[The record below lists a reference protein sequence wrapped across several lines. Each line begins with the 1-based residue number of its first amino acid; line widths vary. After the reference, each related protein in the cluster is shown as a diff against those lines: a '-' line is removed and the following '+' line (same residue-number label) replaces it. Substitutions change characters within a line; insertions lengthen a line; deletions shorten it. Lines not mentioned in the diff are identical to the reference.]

1 MTSAHKPVFLV
12 VSNNQDIVQL
22 VKEILL
28 SSNVTVKT
36 SLPSEIDKL
45 KLDKIHYLIFFLQR
59 NLLDQDT
66 TTSLINLYDLAK
78 NHQSKIAIVDIHKN
92 QIQED
97 EVERTFQ
104 LLNQVSAGSPRFR
117 YILTKDLFQDK
128 DNRNT
133 FSLEQDMQ
141 LVATTKKI
149 KISSK
154 GENLIYPLNLKDL
167 IAAVLKSLFL
177 ERMAG
182 QKLTIIGDPIKDLE
196 LSYIIKDEL
205 EKTDSTLNIDT
216 TAKDIIPLASTLN
229 ASAESRALLKWLP
242 SDTNEESLKRKIF
255 KLVNR
260 PSADIKPALSLQ
272 KPIPPALHKTEKKF
286 LISIPVILI
295 SISVTAFLII
305 SLIYVLLLSTSLKKT
320 KNSFDYLNKGNTEEV
335 SKDIQSASKYLQAGE
350 DVSRYIL
357 PVYKVI
363 SPELIININNF
374 SSLLKHSQLT
384 IQSIN
389 ESYQLANNLY
399 HDLFTPS
406 GISTSLDISTAIQS
420 RLRTIHQ
427 ELSQIEIISQNHTL
441 PSFFSQKLK
450 DIDFAKKINILRNQ
464 TAQSLKLLEAFSGIL
479 ANSKTQYLALLVQ
492 DSNELKSTGGTIR
505 ALVLANV
512 ENQKIINIRILS
524 PGQIDQQMV
533 GSIPSTPIIEILT
546 GQPNLSFT
554 NSNISPNFTVTSLMV
569 EKFLKNSVNFT
580 PDLII
585 GLTTQTLED
594 LNKETGS
601 TQQLHQELA
610 NSAINHTASQITVSL
625 LEKIVANLQT
635 QTTPLINLVR
645 PVISTL
651 NQDNL
656 RVWFKD
662 PAKEGSIINYSLAGN
677 VFKNNCHPLLNQNGC
692 FSDIAFLA
700 ESNLSIAPFNY
711 YQERQLQHQVTIQD
725 QSIMHSFILDYKY
738 ESIPNQINRDYQALY
753 QIYLHQNAQFISLE
767 KNNQKMEITVE
778 KEVSND
784 LSLFKIPL
792 SHKPEGSVSVK
803 INFIVPGIVSPTN
816 TQNFAYSLKTYHQP
830 GTNMQNNQVIINHPS
845 SLTVSSLTSSAT
857 ISPEK
862 IIYQPLTGS
871 NINSIFGIQFAS
883 QL

>member
-554 NSNISPNFTVTSLMV
+554 NSNISPNFIATSLMV

-700 ESNLSIAPFNY
+700 ESNLSVAPFNY

-725 QSIMHSFILDYKY
+725 QSVMHSFILNYKY
-738 ESIPNQINRDYQALY
+738 ESVPNQINRDYQALY
-753 QIYLHQNAQFISLE
+753 QIYLHSNAQFVSLE
-767 KNNQKMEITVE
+767 KNNQEIDITVE
-778 KEVSND
+778 KETQGD
-784 LSLFKIPL
+784 LSLFQIPL

-803 INFIVPGIVSPTN
+803 INFIVKGITSPIN

-830 GTNMQNNQVIINHPS
+830 GTSIQNNQIIINHP
-845 SLTVSSLTSSAT
+845 L
-857 ISPEK
+857 
-862 IIYQPLTGS
+862 
-871 NINSIFGIQFAS
+871 
-883 QL
+883 